1 MELEWDEER
10 NRANLREHGVD
21 FDNARKLD
29 WGNATVVED
38 TRFACPE
45 RRYWAFAMRS
55 GRLHMVAFCVRGGRV
70 RIISFWKA
78 NRKEV
83 EIYGAK

>member
-1 MELEWDEER
+1 MELEWDEEK
-10 NRANLREHGVD
+10 NRANQRKHGLD
-21 FDNARKLD
+21 FDDARKLD
-29 WGNATVVED
+29 WDNATVVED
-38 TRFACPE
+38 TRFAYPE

-55 GRLHMVAFCVRGGRV
+55 GRLHMVAFCVRGGMV
-70 RIISFWKA
+70 RIISFRKA